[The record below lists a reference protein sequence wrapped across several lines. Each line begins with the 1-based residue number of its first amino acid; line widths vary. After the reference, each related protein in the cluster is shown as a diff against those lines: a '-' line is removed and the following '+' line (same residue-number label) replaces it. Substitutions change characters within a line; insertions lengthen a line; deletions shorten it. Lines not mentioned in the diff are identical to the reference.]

1 MSMPNLIRSQLAL
14 GIAVPLFLLVAEV
27 TQLLFAQ
34 SLGEGQRLVVF
45 PLSHALAAAVI
56 TLLSVAVSAIWA
68 TKAALRTDQAIV
80 FRS

>member
-1 MSMPNLIRSQLAL
+1 MSMPNSIRPQLAL
-14 GIAVPLFLLVAEV
+14 AVAVPLFLLVAEV

-45 PLSHALAAAVI
+45 PPYHALAAAAI
-56 TLLSVAVSAIWA
+56 TLLSVGVSAIWA
-68 TKAALRTDQAIV
+68 TKAALRTDPAIV